1 LFRDAPDYALEF
13 RNRLMNAM
21 RRPLLGASGLAYD
34 GRPLSITQATF
45 GGRDMDEQIL
55 NRRQILGG
63 MAAAGAAGLVGGARD
78 AAAADAPDVG
88 TAQPPQITDVK
99 GKVAYITGGSS
110 GIGLGIAR
118 VFHEAGMKVVIGYL
132 DELHIGDAL
141 KHFPDNDPRIHS
153 IKHDVMDRDAWAR
166 TADEIEKK
174 FGAVQVLVNNAGV
187 GLQAPASTGTLKD
200 WEWGLGVN
208 LWGPI
213 YGVHTYVPR
222 MLASKQGAHIV
233 TTTSTSG
240 ILPGSGAGV
249 YTVSKI
255 AAVGLMEELRQE
267 LRNTN
272 IGTTCFVPGLTATN
286 IGQSESYRPASLKN
300 DGPPAL
306 APGAQPRLPGA
317 GGPRP
322 PRPPA
327 ADTGSP
333 AAARPMDPLV
343 AARFVL
349 DGILNNDLFV
359 VAEPEYRV
367 GVEARCNALLES
379 CVQFK
384 PLPPEL
390 LRGNFYRT
398 PIYVQEIAHRK
409 ATRTRDIAGT

>member
-1 LFRDAPDYALEF
+1 
-13 RNRLMNAM
+13 
-21 RRPLLGASGLAYD
+21 
-34 GRPLSITQATF
+34 
-45 GGRDMDEQIL
+45 MDEQTM

-63 MAAAGAAGLVGGARD
+63 MASAGAAGLIGGV
-78 AAAADAPDVG
+78 AAANAQAADAPDVG
-88 TAQPPQITDVK
+88 VSQPPQITDVK

-118 VFHEAGMKVVIGYL
+118 VFYEAGMKVVIGYL
-132 DELHIGDAL
+132 DNLHIADAL
-141 KHFPDNDPRIHS
+141 KQFPDKDPRVHAIQ
-153 IKHDVMDRDAWAR
+153 HDVMDRDRWEHV
-166 TADEIEKK
+166 ADEIEKK
-174 FGAVQVLVNNAGV
+174 FGGMHVLVNNAGV
-187 GLQAPASTGTLKD
+187 GLQAPASTGTYKD

-213 YGVHTYVPR
+213 HGVHTYVPR
-222 MLASKQGAHIV
+222 MLASKQGAHII

-255 AAVGLMEELRQE
+255 AAVALMEELRQE

-272 IGTTCFVPGLTATN
+272 IGTSAFIPGLTATN
-286 IGQSESYRPASLKN
+286 IGQSESYRPAALKN
-300 DGPPAL
+300 DGPPAV
-306 APGAQPRLPGA
+306 APGAQPRPAPGT

-322 PRPPA
+322 PRPPLTPIPGA
-327 ADTGSP
+327 SP

-349 DGILNNDLFV
+349 NGMLNNDLFI

-379 CVQFK
+379 MVQFK
-384 PLPPEL
+384 PLPAEL
-390 LRGNFYRT
+390 LRGSFYRT
-398 PIYVQEIAHRK
+398 PIYLQEIAHRK
-409 ATRTRDIAGT
+409 ATQTRDIAGT

>member
-1 LFRDAPDYALEF
+1 
-13 RNRLMNAM
+13 
-21 RRPLLGASGLAYD
+21 
-34 GRPLSITQATF
+34 
-45 GGRDMDEQIL
+45 MDDQTL

-63 MAAAGAAGLVGGARD
+63 MAAAGAAGLLGGVGEASAQGAPP
-78 AAAADAPDVG
+78 AAPDAG

-132 DELHIGDAL
+132 GEEHIKDAL
-141 KHFPDNDPRIHS
+141 KLFPENDPRLHAIR
-153 IKHDVMDRDAWAR
+153 HDVMERDAWER

-174 FGAVQVLVNNAGV
+174 FGPVHILVNNAGV
-187 GLQAPASTGTLKD
+187 GLQAPASTGTYKD

-306 APGAQPRLPGA
+306 APGAQPRRA
-317 GGPRP
+317 
-322 PRPPA
+322 PPA
-327 ADTGSP
+327 GTQRPRQPFTAG
-333 AAARPMDPLV
+333 AA
-343 AARFVL
+343 
-349 DGILNNDLFV
+349 
-359 VAEPEYRV
+359 
-367 GVEARCNALLES
+367 
-379 CVQFK
+379 
-384 PLPPEL
+384 
-390 LRGNFYRT
+390 
-398 PIYVQEIAHRK
+398 
-409 ATRTRDIAGT
+409 

>member
-1 LFRDAPDYALEF
+1 
-13 RNRLMNAM
+13 
-21 RRPLLGASGLAYD
+21 
-34 GRPLSITQATF
+34 
-45 GGRDMDEQIL
+45 
-55 NRRQILGG
+55 
-63 MAAAGAAGLVGGARD
+63 
-78 AAAADAPDVG
+78 
-88 TAQPPQITDVK
+88 
-99 GKVAYITGGSS
+99 
-110 GIGLGIAR
+110 
-118 VFHEAGMKVVIGYL
+118 MKVVLGYL
-132 DELHIGDAL
+132 DDLHIGDAL
-141 KHFPDNDPRIHS
+141 KQFPANDPRVHA
-153 IKHDVMDRDAWAR
+153 IKHDVMDRDGWERA
-166 TADEIEKK
+166 ADEIDKK
-174 FGAVQVLVNNAGV
+174 FGGLQVLVNNAGV
-187 GLQAPASTGTLKD
+187 GLQAPASTGTYKD

-213 YGVHTYVPR
+213 NGIHTYVPR
-222 MLASKQGAHIV
+222 MLASKQGAQIV

-255 AAVGLMEELRQE
+255 AAVALMEELRQE

-272 IGTTCFVPGLTATN
+272 IGTSAFIPGLTATN

-306 APGAQPRLPGA
+306 APGAQPRPAPGS
-317 GGPRP
+317 GP
-322 PRPPA
+322 PRPRPGA
-327 ADTGSP
+327 AASTGGGP

-349 DGILNNDLFV
+349 NGILNNDLFI

-379 CVQFK
+379 MTQFK

-398 PIYVQEIAHRK
+398 PIYQQEIAHRK
-409 ATRTRDIAGT
+409 ATQVRDIAGM